1 MNDSIALNKQ
11 REDSIIIDRL
21 KYIIVVHLIALK
33 TMIKP
38 NFSNSHV
45 S

>member
-11 REDSIIIDRL
+11 GEDSIIIDRL
-21 KYIIVVHLIALK
+21 KYIIVVHVIDLK
-33 TMIKP
+33 KTIKP
-38 NFSNSHV
+38 NFFNSRV

>member
-11 REDSIIIDRL
+11 GEDSIIIDRL
-21 KYIIVVHLIALK
+21 KYIIVVRVIVLK
-33 TMIKP
+33 KTIKP
-38 NFSNSHV
+38 NFLNSRV

>member
-11 REDSIIIDRL
+11 GEDSIIIDRL
-21 KYIIVVHLIALK
+21 KYIIVVHVIDLK
-33 TMIKP
+33 KTIKP
-38 NFSNSHV
+38 NFLNSRV

>member
-21 KYIIVVHLIALK
+21 KYIIVVHVIVLK

-38 NFSNSHV
+38 NFLNSRV